1 MIKSTFQHIKDDL
14 PASFVVFLVALPLCL
29 GIALA
34 SGAPLFSGLISGI
47 IGGII
52 VGMLSGSALGVSGPA
67 AGLAVIVFQAISTLG
82 SFNIFLVS
90 VVLAGILQVIMG
102 YVKAGVIA
110 YFFPSSVI
118 HGMLTGIGIIIIL
131 KQLPHAFGYDKDY
144 MGNTALQQADGQT
157 LFSTLSTMLNSVSP
171 GVMVVTVISLIILII
186 WETKFFKKS
195 PITKIVQGPL
205 VAVITGIILHHVLAT
220 SAHLVISPEHI
231 VNIPAPENLISFFS
245 NFTFPD
251 FRGLLMP
258 QVYSIAVVL
267 AVIASLETLLC
278 VEAADKQD
286 TQKRVTPT
294 NRELK
299 AQGIGN
305 IVAGLIG
312 GLPITQV
319 VVRSSANQQSGGK
332 TKLST
337 ILHGTLL
344 LISVLTIP
352 RLLNQIPLG
361 VLAAILLMVG
371 FKLAKPSIFIK
382 MYKQGTGQLI
392 PFLVTVA
399 GIVFEDLLIGIAL
412 GLGVAIIAILQN
424 NYFIPFEMQKENLEG
439 KHNIKIRLSED
450 VTFLNKASLL
460 KTLAQIPEHTNVVI
474 DAKDTKF
481 INYDIVEIIEDFI
494 EGAPYRNITVTVI
507 DLYEN
512 KESHPL
518 SHFKLTD
525 RRSKT

>member
-1 MIKSTFQHIKDDL
+1 
-14 PASFVVFLVALPLCL
+14 
-29 GIALA
+29 
-34 SGAPLFSGLISGI
+34 
-47 IGGII
+47 
-52 VGMLSGSALGVSGPA
+52 
-67 AGLAVIVFQAISTLG
+67 
-82 SFNIFLVS
+82 
-90 VVLAGILQVIMG
+90 
-102 YVKAGVIA
+102 
-110 YFFPSSVI
+110 
-118 HGMLTGIGIIIIL
+118 
-131 KQLPHAFGYDKDY
+131 
-144 MGNTALQQADGQT
+144 
-157 LFSTLSTMLNSVSP
+157 
-171 GVMVVTVISLIILII
+171 
-186 WETKFFKKS
+186 
-195 PITKIVQGPL
+195 
-205 VAVITGIILHHVLAT
+205 
-220 SAHLVISPEHI
+220 
-231 VNIPAPENLISFFS
+231 
-245 NFTFPD
+245 
-251 FRGLLMP
+251 
-258 QVYSIAVVL
+258 
-267 AVIASLETLLC
+267 
-278 VEAADKQD
+278 
-286 TQKRVTPT
+286 
-294 NRELK
+294 
-299 AQGIGN
+299 
-305 IVAGLIG
+305 
-312 GLPITQV
+312 
-319 VVRSSANQQSGGK
+319 
-332 TKLST
+332 
-337 ILHGTLL
+337 
-344 LISVLTIP
+344 
-352 RLLNQIPLG
+352 
-361 VLAAILLMVG
+361 MVG